1 MLSYSEW
8 KHAFKLD
15 PAKAISDEDLEQICE
30 SGTDAVIVGGS
41 DGVTLDNTLN
51 LLARVRRFPVACAL
65 EISNIEA
72 VTPGFD
78 CYLVPTVLNAGEA
91 RWITGL
97 HQQALKEMGPALEQE
112 EVLAEGYCILNP
124 DAKAAALTEARTEQ
138 TDEDIEAYA
147 AMADRLFHLPIF
159 YIEYSGTYGDV
170 RMVQEARK
178 ALHEARLFY
187 GGGIRSKEQAAE
199 MAAYAD
205 TIVVGDIVYENVK
218 RAVQTVRAVRP

>member
-8 KHAFKLD
+8 EHAFKLD
-15 PAKAISDEDLEQICE
+15 PAKTISDEDLELICE

-72 VTPGFD
+72 LTPGFD
-78 CYLVPTVLNAGEA
+78 CYLVPTVLNAGDV
-91 RWITGL
+91 RWITGM
-97 HQQALKEMGPALEQE
+97 HQEALKKMGPALEQE

-124 DAKAAALTEARTEQ
+124 EAKAAVLTDAKTEQ
-138 TDEDIEAYA
+138 MEEDIEAYA

-159 YIEYSGTYGDV
+159 YIEYSGMYGDV

-178 ALHEARLFY
+178 TLNEARLFY

-205 TIVVGDIVYENVK
+205 TIVVGDIVYEDIK
-218 RAVQTVRAVRP
+218 KAVQTVKAARA